1 MANMLFEEFQT
12 KKTKLKTFIEK
23 AATFKWIS
31 KEEKEELIEKLE
43 NNILTIGVI
52 GQMKCGKSTFLNSF
66 VFEDN
71 ILPAAS
77 TPMTAA
83 LSVITYGKENE
94 LEAEFYSTKEWEE
107 MKANAAKDKESVSEE
122 NEKSKI
128 EAAQQLVKGSEKLGS
143 SLSSFLGSSKK
154 DDIKNLKDYVGAEGK
169 FTPITKSVKI
179 YSDKE
184 YLKGVEI
191 VDTPGTND
199 PIVSREERTKEFLS
213 KADAVLLLLY
223 VERAF
228 DQNDRNLLFDNVRK
242 CGAGRILIGINKY
255 ELSYQNG
262 ANEED
267 VIKHIASEIK
277 KACDNDGDDT
287 IADILKRTTPVCI
300 SSGMALLSNFPLDK
314 IKSDE
319 SFNHLY
325 NLCCNTFQKQLSDKD
340 LKELSH
346 IEELE
351 KAILEVI
358 ENEKYEIMFAK
369 PINFLKSKGS
379 DIEVKIKQKLSTSLN
394 ELKILKETNLDKLN
408 DDIDNVER
416 TKKKIEKKLERL
428 KDFILNNIVIE
439 KIDGEIPEVEALL
452 QEGYSNI
459 LETTLRGQSGFNF
472 FGLFGKK
479 SIGELQGSINNKINR
494 LFKTDLARKLKH
506 ITTKI
511 KNNIK
516 DELNEYFEDLQNTL
530 SRNIKEFD
538 YIDFIES
545 VENKIIINIDRDIN
559 INLFS
564 AIVGNENFLDNYDI
578 ENGWFSRN
586 SDISEM
592 QSAINDLRNKT
603 TLSDIESYFEPLKQ
617 KIAELLDIVVNYSTT
632 ELLDPLKEKLEK
644 QIAEIEKGEKEREDK
659 IKAKEEEIQQLE
671 NEKTEIEKQIKELIF
686 D

>member
-12 KKTKLKTFIEK
+12 KKAKLKTFIEK
-23 AATFKWIS
+23 ATDFKWIT
-31 KEEKEELIEKLE
+31 KIEKDELTEKLE
-43 NNILTIGVI
+43 NEILTIGVI

-66 VFEDN
+66 IFEDN
-71 ILPAAS
+71 ILPTAS

-94 LEAEFYSTKEWEE
+94 LEAEFYNTREWEE
-107 MKANAAKDKESVSEE
+107 MKANAAKDEEAVSEE
-122 NEKSKI
+122 IEKSKI
-128 EAAQQLVKGSEKLGS
+128 KAAKQLVKGSEKLGS
-143 SLSSFLGSSKK
+143 SLSAFLGKTQK
-154 DDIKNLKDYVGAEGK
+154 DDIKNLKDYVGAKGK

-223 VERAF
+223 SGRAF
-228 DQNDRNLLFDNVRK
+228 DQSDRNLLFDNVRK

-255 ELSYQNG
+255 EENFENG
-262 ANEED
+262 ANEEAQ
-267 VIKHIASEIK
+267 IKHIASEIK

-300 SSGMALLSNFPLDK
+300 SSGMALLSNLPSDK

-319 SFNHLY
+319 NFNHHY
-325 NLCCNTFQKQLSDKD
+325 NRCCNMFKKQLSNKD

-351 KAILEVI
+351 KAITEMI
-358 ENEKYEIMFAK
+358 ENEKYDIMFTK

-394 ELKILKETNLDKLN
+394 ELKIIKETNLDKLN

-472 FGLFGKK
+472 FGLGGKK

-530 SRNIKEFD
+530 NNNIKEFD

-617 KIAELLDIVVNYSTT
+617 KIAEILDIVVNYSTT